1 MIELPN
7 KKKCYNLP
15 EQVAQNLLN
24 IQYLAEQYKNIDA
37 LPAIWQ
43 TYKEEFDNE
52 FDTFEGWE
60 RTFGGWETT
69 LETYLASMS
78 SAAVGALAGQDV
90 SVRTITQTNANWGET
105 PYVSGG
111 GGIPATPIYNRFE
124 VIGNILYVVLNYKL
138 VNDTG
143 ASVTIYGMAG
153 NIAVPSAYASK
164 IIDFEGDN
172 ATVAKAQAAIICAG
186 KGQVFNS
193 LNSTYFDDINVSLT
207 NSTSAGYVGIEI
219 ASAGLTIP
227 NGETRYV
234 TARLFLT
241 LI

>member
-105 PYVSGG
+105 PYISGG
-111 GGIPATPIYNRFE
+111 AGIPATPIYNRFE
-124 VIGNILYVVLNYKL
+124 VIGNILYVVIKHLI
-138 VNDTG
+138 
-143 ASVTIYGMAG
+143 IYE
-153 NIAVPSAYASK
+153 S
-164 IIDFEGDN
+164 
-172 ATVAKAQAAIICAG
+172 
-186 KGQVFNS
+186 
-193 LNSTYFDDINVSLT
+193 YF
-207 NSTSAGYVGIEI
+207 
-219 ASAGLTIP
+219 
-227 NGETRYV
+227 
-234 TARLFLT
+234 
-241 LI
+241 